1 MAALC
6 IVLALFGA
14 LDGIRGH
21 AVVQQASASLCKGVH
36 PYNSPALNKTQGI
49 AMGFHAPTQL
59 INRFEVSIQQIS
71 NFIIINN
78 IQSTEEFTFW

>member
-49 AMGFHAPTQL
+49 TMGFHAPTQVPSHTHNL
-59 INRFEVSIQQIS
+59 SESLYIS
-71 NFIIINN
+71 LK
-78 IQSTEEFTFW
+78 